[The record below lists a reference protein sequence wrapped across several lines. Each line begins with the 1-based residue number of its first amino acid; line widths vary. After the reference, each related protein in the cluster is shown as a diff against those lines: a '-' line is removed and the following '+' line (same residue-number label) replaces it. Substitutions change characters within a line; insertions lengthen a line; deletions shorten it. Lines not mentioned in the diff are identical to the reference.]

1 MIAKLVNIAPITMA
15 YDTFI
20 SFYKCIFH
28 GVSKPTHTSMATN
41 SKLKSGMQ
49 NARGPRVPSLQ
60 IEDITSEPGKRD
72 MLVSITLM
80 SKISVDANTCI
91 CTVHFHASYT
101 VYSCMCK
108 CRVHVR

>member
-49 NARGPRVPSLQ
+49 NARY
-60 IEDITSEPGKRD
+60 
-72 MLVSITLM
+72 
-80 SKISVDANTCI
+80 
-91 CTVHFHASYT
+91 VHFTLSWNSEKRLLSWQFFGCLAYK
-101 VYSCMCK
+101 VCNQCE
-108 CRVHVR
+108 VGL